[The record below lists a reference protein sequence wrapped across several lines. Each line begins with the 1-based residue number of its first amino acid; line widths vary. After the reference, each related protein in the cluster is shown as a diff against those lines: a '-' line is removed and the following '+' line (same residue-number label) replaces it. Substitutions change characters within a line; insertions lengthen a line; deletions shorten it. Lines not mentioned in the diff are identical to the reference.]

1 MTAALT
7 LTDEEETNLYKAR
20 KLVNLG
26 EDLALPADK
35 NSATP
40 IDREALAVFFQVIGE
55 LLPKR

>member
-1 MTAALT
+1 MSAAVT

-26 EDLALPADK
+26 EDLALPVDK
-35 NSATP
+35 NGATP